1 MGQAR
6 PAAIRAASRPA
17 GMTALLAAAAASR
30 ARSPGPLSRT
40 RPPAP
45 ASSTTVAAIVQAGR
59 PWQQRSEEGHAGI
72 IGSAQILAPLARI
85 SSDGA
90 TIAAAMMRGFSR
102 QDTARF
108 AFLLATPVIATGLPK
123 IPGPF
128 GPPGNGIRGQIL
140 PGRVPSGVRACLPAR
155 FKAVS
160 DDRRHELLARALGIA
175 QDAALRDKRRAL
187 GRALAAGIAG
197 DDARIDDELLF
208 IRRSP
213 TLTSRTD
220 GCSRSWPANGR
231 RQESSAAA
239 SFTEVGHLVPSPRD
253 SGFGDSLPA
262 LIWTLEAHGLIRAEA
277 SSTPWQTSRAA
288 YNVTQAASQLLERL
302 AGG

>member
-160 DDRRHELLARALGIA
+160 DD
-175 QDAALRDKRRAL
+175 
-187 GRALAAGIAG
+187 
-197 DDARIDDELLF
+197 
-208 IRRSP
+208 P
-213 TLTSRTD
+213 
-220 GCSRSWPANGR
+220 P
-231 RQESSAAA
+231 
-239 SFTEVGHLVPSPRD
+239 P
-253 SGFGDSLPA
+253 
-262 LIWTLEAHGLIRAEA
+262 
-277 SSTPWQTSRAA
+277 
-288 YNVTQAASQLLERL
+288 
-302 AGG
+302 

>member
-1 MGQAR
+1 
-6 PAAIRAASRPA
+6 
-17 GMTALLAAAAASR
+17 
-30 ARSPGPLSRT
+30 
-40 RPPAP
+40 
-45 ASSTTVAAIVQAGR
+45 VAAIVQAGR

-108 AFLLATPVIATGLPK
+108 AFLLATPVIATGSPK

-175 QDAALRDKRRAL
+175 QNTALRDKRRAL
-187 GRALAAGIAG
+187 SRALAAGIAG

-208 IRRSP
+208 IRAIADVDEPHIRLLALMASEWPLPGKLSGSVFHGGWSP
-213 TLTSRTD
+213 
-220 GCSRSWPANGR
+220 GAI
-231 RQESSAAA
+231 AAHA
-239 SFTEVGHLVPSPRD
+239 

-262 LIWTLEAHGLIRAEA
+262 LIWTLEGHGLIRAEA
-277 SSTPWQTSRAA
+277 SSAPWQTSRAA

-302 AGG
+302 AEG

>member
-1 MGQAR
+1 VTAR
-6 PAAIRAASRPA
+6 
-17 GMTALLAAAAASR
+17 LAAAAAIG
-30 ARSPGPLSRT
+30 ARSPGPLGGIRT
-40 RPPAP
+40 PGP
-45 ASSTTVAAIVQAGR
+45 ASGTTVAAIVQAGR
-59 PWQQRSEEGHAGI
+59 PWQQRGEEGQTGI

-108 AFLLATPVIATGLPK
+108 AFLLATPVIATGSPK

-128 GPPGNGIRGQIL
+128 GPPGNGIGGQIL

-208 IRRSP
+208 IRAIADVDEPHIRLLALMASEWPLPGKLSGSVFHGGWSP
-213 TLTSRTD
+213 
-220 GCSRSWPANGR
+220 GAI
-231 RQESSAAA
+231 AA
-239 SFTEVGHLVPSPRD
+239 
-253 SGFGDSLPA
+253 
-262 LIWTLEAHGLIRAEA
+262 
-277 SSTPWQTSRAA
+277 
-288 YNVTQAASQLLERL
+288 RL
-302 AGG
+302 RVR